1 MLLFLLYFPF
11 PFQNVGIAGFAGP
24 IHNTA
29 TQGGSAGSSGSG
41 CKSRAVLDSV
51 TQLQGLNQHRRK
63 TQPFGAVDGKVASS
77 QVGLQGWRR
86 KGPGAQGGRGSL
98 PAEHPHGSL
107 SVHPGLALNVP
118 VTI

>member
-1 MLLFLLYFPF
+1 MWVLQALQVPF
-11 PFQNVGIAGFAGP
+11 
-24 IHNTA
+24 T
-29 TQGGSAGSSGSG
+29 TQPHGGGSAGSSGSS
-41 CKSRAVLDSV
+41 CKSQAVLDSV
-51 TQLQGLNQHRRK
+51 TQLQGLNRHRRR

>member
-1 MLLFLLYFPF
+1 MWVLQALQVPF
-11 PFQNVGIAGFAGP
+11 T
-24 IHNTA
+24 TA
-29 TQGGSAGSSGSG
+29 TQGESAGSSGSS
-41 CKSRAVLDSV
+41 CKSQAVLNSV
-51 TQLQGLNQHRRK
+51 TQLHGLNQHRRR
-63 TQPFGAVDGKVASS
+63 TQPFAAVDGKVASP

-107 SVHPGLALNVP
+107 SVHPGLALNMP